1 MDKSIDSHVLEER
14 GLENSDKVDEEFKY
28 SSVYRNS

>member
-1 MDKSIDSHVLEER
+1 MDKSKDLHVLEER
-14 GLENSDKVDEEFKY
+14 GLKNNDKVDEEFKY